1 MIVNVRS
8 IIGQKI
14 KINHDRKLF
23 RLKVKHNY
31 NLKKR
36 RRLEQGI
43 PKIVC
48 GSIRKHKYDGYISV
62 SAPICFS
69 AVDNETQTL
78 RFIQEVRK
86 LYEKRQKVF
95 VVLKNVSYIT
105 NDAILLLLANMI
117 RFRAANLKFN
127 GDYPTNRQVRDKL
140 IASGFFRHLY
150 DKVRNEDKYN
160 LSESGGLI
168 YTHAHKI
175 VDSVQADLIVKDASQ
190 FIWGTPQRCL
200 GVQRTFVELMQNT
213 HNHASQKR
221 KGEHHWWVSL
231 SKDESKKMFR
241 FLFWILALVY
251 LTVYL
256 IKRKETSSMGG
267 NKICINFSPCRNRMT
282 SY

>member
-1 MIVNVRS
+1 
-8 IIGQKI
+8 
-14 KINHDRKLF
+14 
-23 RLKVKHNY
+23 
-31 NLKKR
+31 
-36 RRLEQGI
+36 
-43 PKIVC
+43 
-48 GSIRKHKYDGYISV
+48 
-62 SAPICFS
+62 
-69 AVDNETQTL
+69 
-78 RFIQEVRK
+78 
-86 LYEKRQKVF
+86 
-95 VVLKNVSYIT
+95 
-105 NDAILLLLANMI
+105 MI

-168 YTHAHKI
+168 YTHALKI

-231 SKDESKKMFR
+231 SKDESKKNVSIS
-241 FLFWILALVY
+241 FLDFGLGIFNSLFNKKEGDQFYGWQQNMYKLFPLSKSNDQLLRLILKGELHKSATKKLY
-251 LTVYL
+251 RGKGLPGIY
-256 IKRKETSSMGG
+256 EAAQN
-267 NKICINFSPCRNRMT
+267 NKISALHIISNNVSANIERDDYHLLKNSFDGTLVSFEINYNTIHFPWT
-282 SY
+282 I